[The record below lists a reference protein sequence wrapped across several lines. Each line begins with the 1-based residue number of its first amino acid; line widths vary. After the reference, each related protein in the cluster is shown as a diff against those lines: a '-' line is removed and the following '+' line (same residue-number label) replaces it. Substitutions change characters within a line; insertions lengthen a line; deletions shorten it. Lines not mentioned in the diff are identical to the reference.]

1 MSLDRSLLRNVSF
14 YDATNPDVA
23 LGGLFQNGSITE
35 ANFLDMLGILLVQAS
50 PLRVQERV
58 SNHIVSRRNLP
69 LELGIY
75 DIYCKAPVQVTD
87 EPWIPCSVSQTICDE
102 EDRFHQ
108 EIRDRDRKCVI
119 SGIINLE
126 INIRANN
133 WSGFEVAHVFPPEH
147 GGLEIQNDGRRY
159 IAGIND
165 SPASAKIYSSRNGI
179 LLDAT
184 IHQKFD
190 QYLISVN
197 PDDKYKIVVFE
208 PDNRGLDGRILAT
221 VCRNPADPRRVSDE
235 LLRWHFHQSVLA
247 NLRGAGEPILE
258 HDFLPGTDTV
268 GQVLAGPYAQA
279 RYESAITARLGE
291 AS

>member
-1 MSLDRSLLRNVSF
+1 MSVDRSLLRNVAF
-14 YDATNPDVA
+14 YDVTNPDLP

-35 ANFLDMLGILLVQAS
+35 ANFLDMLGILLVEAS
-50 PLRVQERV
+50 PLRVQER
-58 SNHIVSRRNLP
+58 S
-69 LELGIY
+69 
-75 DIYCKAPVQVTD
+75 
-87 EPWIPCSVSQTICDE
+87 IPRSISQTICDE
-102 EDRFHQ
+102 EDRLHQ
-108 EIRDRDRKCVI
+108 EVRNRDRKCVI
-119 SGIINLE
+119 SGNVNLE
-126 INIRANN
+126 LNIRANN
-133 WSGFEVAHVFPPEH
+133 WSGFKVAHVFPPEH
-147 GGLEIQNDGRRY
+147 GVLEIRNNHGRY

-165 SPASAKIYSSRNGI
+165 SPLFAEVYSSQNGI

-208 PDNRGLDGRILAT
+208 PDNRGIDGRILAT

-247 NLRGAGEPILE
+247 NLRGAGEPIFE

-268 GQVLAGPYAQA
+268 G
-279 RYESAITARLGE
+279 
-291 AS
+291 